1 MQQVPPIIDV
11 MPKMPYAARSVLHV
25 GCGNGALG
33 RFFRPINPSARFYG
47 IEADA
52 AAAKQ
57 AQEVLNYV
65 AVGDIDANPLPFTVE
80 GGFDCIVYDGI
91 LENLY
96 DPWVVV
102 KRQAEALTRDG
113 IVLMSLP
120 NPFAWQVLE
129 RLLRG
134 QPDAELRCPA
144 AVFEPETVMRQLLR
158 AGLVPCDVTECQV
171 HRLAAAQFLG
181 AMAPALGQ
189 LGVDQAAFAKRSS
202 ARRLL
207 WRVRKEQRQR
217 IFITGNMLEPV
228 GGVSHV
234 RVVHPLNAL
243 ATDPSVITQIAE
255 VAETSF
261 PQDGTP
267 RILVLHRPAMHGE
280 QGKEL
285 IRKLSDAGYLL
296 IAEFDDHPEFFPMMQ
311 NGGALSFE
319 GAHAVQTTTP
329 VLAEVL
335 RKYNPEIMVFPN
347 AMAQLPGV
355 INFKDPNVISLF
367 FGALNRE
374 SDWEPLMP
382 VLNEVAELA
391 NGRLRF
397 QVVHDRGFFEALQT
411 EHKQFTP
418 TCDYDTYLR
427 ILGSCEVCFM
437 PLSDT
442 PFNRAKSD
450 LKFVESGACRT
461 AALASPIV
469 YADTIENGKTGFIF
483 NSPDELRMQLLRILA
498 VPEAARTVADA
509 ARDYITKNRML
520 AYQVAHR
527 ITWYRS
533 LWERREA
540 LFAAQRERVWR
551 YYNQAA

>member
-1 MQQVPPIIDV
+1 

-33 RFFRPINPSARFYG
+33 RFFRPINPSARLYG

-52 AAAKQ
+52 VVAAAARQ
-57 AQEVLNYV
+57 VLDFV
-65 AVGDIDANPLPFTVE
+65 AAGDIDANPLPFVVE

-91 LENLY
+91 LENLL
-96 DPWVVV
+96 DPWAAV
-102 KRQAEALTRDG
+102 KRQAEALTQDG

-120 NPFAWQVLE
+120 NPSAWQVLE

-134 QPDAELRCPA
+134 QQDSGLRCPA
-144 AVFEPETVMRQLLR
+144 ATFELETVIRQLTR
-158 AGLVPCDVTECQV
+158 AGLVPCDVTECQID
-171 HRLAAAQFLG
+171 RQMAEPFLS

-189 LGVDQAAFAKRSS
+189 LGVDQAAFAKRSI

-217 IFITGNMLEPV
+217 MFITGNMLEPI

-243 ATDPSVITQIAE
+243 ATDPSVITQVTE

-261 PQDGTP
+261 PKDGTP

-280 QGKEL
+280 QGKDL
-285 IRKLSDAGYLL
+285 MRKLTDAGYLL
-296 IAEFDDHPEFFPMMQ
+296 IAEFDDHPDFFPMME

-347 AMAQLPGV
+347 AMVQLPNV
-355 INFKDPNVISLF
+355 VNFKDPNVISLF

-374 SDWEPLMP
+374 RDWEPLMP
-382 VLNEVAELA
+382 VLNEIAELA

-397 QVVHDRGFFEALQT
+397 QVVHDRAFFEALRT

-427 ILGSCEVCFM
+427 ILGSCDVCFM

-469 YADTIENGKTGFIF
+469 YTDTVENGKTGFIF
-483 NSPDELRMQLLRILA
+483 HSPDELRMQLLRILA
-498 VPEAARTVADA
+498 LPEAARTVADA
-509 ARDYITKNRML
+509 ARDYIAKNRML
-520 AYQVAHR
+520 AYQVAPR
-527 ITWYRS
+527 IAWYRS

>member
-1 MQQVPPIIDV
+1 MQALPPMIDV

-33 RFFRPINPSARFYG
+33 QFFRPINPSAKIYG
-47 IEADA
+47 IEMDATVAAVARQVLDFVA
-52 AAAKQ
+52 AAD
-57 AQEVLNYV
+57 V
-65 AVGDIDANPLPFTVE
+65 DANPLPFMVE

-91 LENLY
+91 LENLL
-96 DPWVVV
+96 DPWAAV
-102 KRQAEALTRDG
+102 KRQAEALTPDG

-134 QPDAELRCPA
+134 QQDSGPRSPA
-144 AVFEPETVMRQLLR
+144 ATFEPDTVIRQLTR
-158 AGLVPCDVTECQV
+158 AGLVPCDVTECQIN
-171 HRLAAAQFLG
+171 RQMAEPFLS
-181 AMAPALGQ
+181 AMAPALEQ
-189 LGVDQAAFAKRSS
+189 LGVDHAAFARRGI

-217 IFITGNMLEPV
+217 MFIIGNMLEPV

-243 ATDPSVITQIAE
+243 ATDPSVITQVTE
-255 VAETSF
+255 VAGTSF
-261 PQDGTP
+261 AKDGSP

-280 QGKEL
+280 QGKDL
-285 IRKLSDAGYLL
+285 MRKLTDAGYLL
-296 IAEFDDHPEFFPMMQ
+296 IAEFDDHPDFFPMMQ
-311 NGGALSFE
+311 HGGALSFE

-347 AMAQLPGV
+347 AMIKL
-355 INFKDPNVISLF
+355 PNVVNFQDPDVVSLF

-374 SDWEPLMP
+374 ADWEPLMP
-382 VLNEVAELA
+382 VLNEIAELA

-397 QVVHDRGFFEALQT
+397 QVVHDRGFFEALRT

-427 ILGSCEVCFM
+427 ILGSCEVGFM

-450 LKFVESGACRT
+450 LKFVEAGACRT

-469 YADTIENGKTGFIF
+469 YADTVENGKTGFIF
-483 NSPDELRMQLLRILA
+483 HSPEELRMQLLRILA
-498 VPEAARTVADA
+498 VPEAARIVADA
-509 ARDYITKNRML
+509 ARDYIAKNRML
-520 AYQVAHR
+520 AYQVAPR
-527 ITWYRS
+527 VAWYRS
-533 LWERREA
+533 LWERRET
-540 LFAAQRERVWR
+540 LFAAQRERVSR
-551 YYNQAA
+551 YYHQAA